1 MLDLRE
7 AWEDIL
13 ERRATLRAALSVYGE
28 IFDRWATMSTAVRPL
43 ARDARFCRAR
53 WKAGTPIL
61 SEERLELPREE
72 VEELVAPLLDVVA
85 TVRPETAPSLEAFAA
100 AWDRR
105 AIEPAM
111 LLPVRGRIGSLPAE
125 VDLDRDVVAF
135 LAIGGLRPL
144 LQEALA
150 PCRAHLGDGEWSL
163 GVCPLCG
170 APAGWGDIDEEGRLL
185 LACHLC
191 GTAWPFSRARCPFC
205 GNDNAKDLRRLTTE
219 GGEEGYALSTCATCR
234 SYVKEID
241 RRERWNGG
249 PPLVE
254 DWGSPHLD
262 VALVRQNYWRPLLPL
277 LVTAGGAR

>member
-1 MLDLRE
+1 
-7 AWEDIL
+7 
-13 ERRATLRAALSVYGE
+13 
-28 IFDRWATMSTAVRPL
+28 
-43 ARDARFCRAR
+43 
-53 WKAGTPIL
+53 
-61 SEERLELPREE
+61 
-72 VEELVAPLLDVVA
+72 
-85 TVRPETAPSLEAFAA
+85 VRPETAPSLEAFAA

-170 APAGWGDIDEEGRLL
+170 APAGWGDIVEEGRLL